1 MSNKWLRQLTSVFLI
16 MHLILTV
23 PVTVSAGD
31 PGDPRQ
37 TPTAVGDGGAVATEH
52 VEASNAA
59 IEILKNGGNA
69 VDAAVAASAAQG
81 VTRPFSGGVGG
92 GGFMNIYLADED
104 RSVILDHVT
113 ETSENF
119 GPESYINPETGELY
133 PANVRSASGMATGKP
148 GMVKAWEEA
157 LEEHGTMSLEEVLQP
172 A

>member
-1 MSNKWLRQLTSVFLI
+1 
-16 MHLILTV
+16 ILTV

-59 IEILKNGGNA
+59 TEILKKGGNA
-69 VDAAVAASAAQG
+69 VDAAVAAAAAQG
-81 VTRPFSGGVGG
+81 VTRPFSGGIGG
-92 GGFMNIYLADED
+92 GGFMNIYLAEED

-119 GPESYINPETGELY
+119 GPDAFIDPETGELY
-133 PANVRSASGMATGKP
+133 PSAVRSSSGMATGIP
-148 GMVKAWEEA
+148 GAVKAWEQA
-157 LEEHGTMSLEEVLQP
+157 LAEHGT
-172 A
+172 